1 MIFRH
6 LHQAVNG
13 PASAGLLGADVP
25 GEVFYGAGGLAVD
38 AVGGLVVEEMAEI
51 GAHHDEHVLL
61 IPEALDHLRH
71 LVGCGITDH
80 HRNEEKVVEDGAQK
94 WQVNFET
101 VLLGPSHRVPFAG
114 LALSSAEGY
123 ATPVGEVAID
133 ALACR
138 ELLRLPQVSVLDQAH
153 AQEHSLEVH
162 LPFLRAVLGDF
173 LLIPVVVGDAT
184 TDEVAEVI
192 ESFWDCRDVLIVVSS
207 DLSHFLDYETA
218 NRVDRE
224 TTLAIES
231 LDRDISPEQACGCRA
246 INGLMKIAHDHAL
259 DVTTLDLRNS
269 GDTAGDRSRVVGYG
283 AYALT

>member
-1 MIFRH
+1 MPAVR
-6 LHQAVNG
+6 QAAVAGLFYPADPRELSHMVSELLDAASPSSVEPRALIAPHAGYVYSG
-13 PASAGLLGADVP
+13 PVAASAYRQLRARP
-25 GEVFYGAGGLAVD
+25 QSWRR
-38 AVGGLVVEEMAEI
+38 
-51 GAHHDEHVLL
+51 VL
-61 IPEALDHLRH
+61 
-71 LVGCGITDH
+71 
-80 HRNEEKVVEDGAQK
+80 
-94 WQVNFET
+94 
-101 VLLGPSHRVPFAG
+101 LLGPSHRVAFAG
-114 LALSSAEGY
+114 LALSSAERY

-133 ALACR
+133 TGAYR
-138 ELLRLPQVSVLDQAH
+138 ELLRLPQVTVLDQAH

-162 LPFLRAVLGDF
+162 LPFLRAVLDDF

-184 TDEVAEVI
+184 SDEVAEVI
-192 ESFWDCRDVLIVVSS
+192 ESFWDQLDVLIVVSS

-231 LDRDISPEQACGCRA
+231 LDRDISPQQACGCRA